1 MLTVTIDQS
10 EGISGA
16 DIPEQAVKKMR
27 TGSAALSLPS
37 PRTFFAFLFTERLF
51 TTTSEPG
58 TGYYQTNVLSCLQIQ
73 QNLIQSLTWLKRI
86 ERNEKKGKT
95 NRDK

>member
-16 DIPEQAVKKMR
+16 DIPKQAVKKMR

-37 PRTFFAFLFTERLF
+37 PRAFFAFLITERL
-51 TTTSEPG
+51 SPP
-58 TGYYQTNVLSCLQIQ
+58 SR
-73 QNLIQSLTWLKRI
+73 SLEQAMVKA
-86 ERNEKKGKT
+86 EV
-95 NRDK
+95 

>member
-16 DIPEQAVKKMR
+16 DIPEHAVKKMR

-37 PRTFFAFLFTERLF
+37 PPRVFRISFTERRY
-51 TTTSEPG
+51 TTISEPG
-58 TGYYQTNVLSCLQIQ
+58 TG
-73 QNLIQSLTWLKRI
+73 
-86 ERNEKKGKT
+86 
-95 NRDK
+95 